1 MAAEG
6 APLAGAATSF
16 ISAPLNCG
24 QAPSSGGTPA
34 TGASGGLP
42 TGCQP
47 GCQPAAGFHPAPHD
61 SARSYFSVRTKAT
74 TSAAC
79 FSVMA
84 TGFILPCPLSM
95 TACSCAS
102 VLACT
107 SLDASA
113 GSVT

>member
-6 APLAGAATSF
+6 APLTWAATSF

-61 SARSYFSVRTKAT
+61 SARSYFSVRTKAIIL
-74 TSAAC
+74 
-79 FSVMA
+79 VVI
-84 TGFILPCPLSM
+84 TGNPLVPLFLGAVGLIVWVIAIGLKYIL
-95 TACSCAS
+95 
-102 VLACT
+102 
-107 SLDASA
+107 A
-113 GSVT
+113 GRQLRA